1 MMPMLNSHSIRR
13 QRLVTDAVVTNTNAQ
28 CKVEQQDNVE
38 HQHHKAAIYKQGL
51 LPHFMNLCLWVATL
65 LTITILLVLPA
76 QAQTAS
82 VTQTNTPSEPAN
94 TVAITSQVANAPDNT
109 LADQND
115 QSLTTPATLNNAT
128 TVTEVTSNSNA
139 LDPIQQFV
147 AGDFNKRQTMLNH
160 WPGSVE
166 SLDTLVE
173 LISKDELYQGNNGQT
188 YLLNSEDQ
196 LFTYPD
202 KKETADWPSDLSQ
215 VTLTSTLRSAL
226 IFGQAKVKL
235 ASDQPAQRLKA
246 VDILSDNIDQVDP
259 ALISDATAKESNK
272 KVLAALSALQA
283 RIDFKTGDTAT
294 KIKALNQLADSDNP
308 QVLVD
313 IESSLAAGNL
323 DPALKTAL
331 TSAQSSVANR
341 IKISTW
347 TGHLFTGMSTA
358 SILLLAALGLA
369 ITFGLLGVI
378 NMAHGE
384 LIMIGAYSTYVVQ
397 NLFKTYLPD
406 MLGWYLVAAI
416 PAAFLV
422 SAIIGMII
430 ERVVIRPLYGRELET
445 LLATFGVSLILMQLV
460 RMIFGAQNVE
470 VSNVDWLSGAYQVSA
485 SLSLPYNRI
494 AIIGFT
500 VIVLALLIY
509 LLNKTRFGLFVRAV
523 TQNRQMARAVGIR
536 SARID
541 MLAFGLGSGLAGLA
555 GCALAQVGNVGPDLG
570 QTYIIDAFLVVV
582 VGGVGQVWGAV
593 LASLGLGISGTV
605 LEIGIG
611 AVMAKII
618 LLVLV
623 ILFIQKRPQ
632 GLFALKG
639 RFVD

>member
-1 MMPMLNSHSIRR
+1 MSHHPFYYKS
-13 QRLVTDAVVTNTNAQ
+13 DAQANYFNKTFV
-28 CKVEQQDNVE
+28 
-38 HQHHKAAIYKQGL
+38 I
-51 LPHFMNLCLWVATL
+51 
-65 LTITILLVLPA
+65 ILLSFLLLLIAITSPA
-76 QAQTAS
+76 HAHETPVVHNHGEAAS
-82 VTQTNTPSEPAN
+82 TN
-94 TVAITSQVANAPDNT
+94 TVAATSNAVSEET
-109 LADQND
+109 LLPQNK
-115 QSLTTPATLNNAT
+115 QSLTTPADLAISKGDAI
-128 TVTEVTSNSNA
+128 E
-139 LDPIQQFV
+139 QFV
-147 AGDFNKRQTMLNH
+147 AADFTKRQTMLNQ

-173 LISKDELYQGNNGQT
+173 LKKNDELYQGNGGQT
-188 YLLNSEDQ
+188 YLLNSEDE
-196 LFTYPD
+196 LFTYPA
-202 KKETADWPSDLSQ
+202 KQLTTEWPSDLAQ
-215 VTLTSTLRSAL
+215 VTLTNTLRSAL
-226 IFGQAKVKL
+226 VFGQAKVKL
-235 ASDQPAQRLKA
+235 ESNDPTQRMQA
-246 VDILSDNIDQVDP
+246 VAILADNIEQLDP
-259 ALISDATAKESNK
+259 ALISTAATNEEDVDVKT
-272 KVLAALSALQA
+272 ALGTLQA
-283 RIDFKTGDTAT
+283 RIDFRDGDVA
-294 KIKALNQLADSDNP
+294 KQIAALTILANSDSP

-313 IESSLAAGNL
+313 VKKALAADDIDPVLKSALL
-323 DPALKTAL
+323 DAED
-331 TSAQSSVANR
+331 SIEQR
-341 IKISTW
+341 ITISTW
-347 TGHLFTGMSTA
+347 IGHLFTGLSTA

-384 LIMIGAYSTYVVQ
+384 LIMIGAYSTYMVQ
-397 NLFKTYLPD
+397 NLFQAYFPSMT
-406 MLGWYLVAAI
+406 GWYLVAAI
-416 PAAFLV
+416 PVAFLI
-422 SAIIGMII
+422 SAMIGMII
-430 ERVVIRPLYGRELET
+430 ERIVIRPLYGRELET
-445 LLATFGVSLILMQLV
+445 LLATFGISLILMQLV

-470 VSNVDWLSGAYQVSA
+470 VSNVDWLSGAYQVSS
-485 SLSLPYNRI
+485 SLVLPFNRI

-500 VIVLALLIY
+500 IIILMLLVY

-523 TQNRQMARAVGIR
+523 TQNRQMARAVGIS

-593 LASLGLGISGTV
+593 LASLGLGVSGTV

-611 AVMAKII
+611 AVMAKIV